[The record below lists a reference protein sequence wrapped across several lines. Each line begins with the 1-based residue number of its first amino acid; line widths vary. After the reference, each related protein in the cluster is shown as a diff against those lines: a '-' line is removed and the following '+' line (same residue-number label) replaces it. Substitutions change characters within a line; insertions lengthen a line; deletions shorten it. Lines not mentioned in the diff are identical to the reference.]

1 MEVWRNLFVPE
12 DIIAALEKLNF
23 TTPTPIQSCVLP
35 SAIRDRSDISGAA
48 PTVRALTLLF
58 TTKTI
63 SRVVERHS
71 LLEYLCWF
79 TSVMSKTAKYS
90 SIAQDN
96 ECSDSISNPRKKRNR
111 SVSDALPDASHDEN
125 FHDQPRMKPKKR
137 KRFKEVGF
145 ADDVYS
151 HMDFV
156 EELDVDTGEVRAL
169 HSLLDG
175 PTEQIAK
182 EDRGRFTSS
191 EKPLS
196 SLTNRVYGLV
206 LLPTRELALQVH
218 HHLRALAEFMDRRPR
233 IEVIVGGISL
243 QKQERLLRY
252 NPDILVATPGRL
264 WHFIQQGH
272 PHVCT
277 LRTMNILVVDEAD
290 RLLEA
295 NHFEDLRQLFNWLN
309 NHTASDPTK
318 QRRKRQTLLFSATL
332 AFVHQGAVKP
342 GARSKQNKR
351 PSAANALTKQ
361 LKLGK
366 CALRDLLGMSQR
378 AKVFDLSSAE
388 ELNQTDDSE
397 NVSGLVLPTGLR
409 EMRLLCPDKPSKDI
423 RLFWF
428 LAFGRHHSDMDNQ
441 RCLIFL
447 NSKAGVRRLAGV
459 LRQLVSVNAFSVG
472 SRTGMQNVNILHA
485 DMMQKQ
491 RFRALERFQA
501 DRYGILLASDVAARG
516 LDLATVDGSN
526 ASGVA
531 WVVHFEVPRTAELYI
546 HRRGR
551 TARANR
557 FGTSLLFVCP
567 EEMPL
572 WRRLATSLKRTDPD
586 LPDLPSEP
594 SHFQLVACEKIVN
607 LAKQLDLAEHSA
619 VRRAANEDWFQQ
631 VAKEVDIELDS
642 DFEQKDDPDGVCTP
656 KNNEQKSHKRRQI
669 RKQLSDL
676 RNTLSQRCGHLGC
689 LRWAI
694 TVSLSLDTGQRFGA
708 EPLVRMFVVG
718 TQL

>member
-12 DIIAALEKLNF
+12 DIITALGKLNF
-23 TTPTPIQSCVLP
+23 TTPTPIQLCVLP

-48 PTVRALTLLF
+48 PTGSGKTLAFGIPLLVHVRDV
-58 TTKTI
+58 KDRE
-63 SRVVERHS
+63 SGV
-71 LLEYLCWF
+71 
-79 TSVMSKTAKYS
+79 
-90 SIAQDN
+90 AQDN
-96 ECSDSISNPRKKRNR
+96 ECADSISNPRKKRSR
-111 SVSDALPDASHDEN
+111 SVSDVLFDASRDEN

-145 ADDVYS
+145 TDDVYS

-169 HSLLDG
+169 HSLLDDVS
-175 PTEQIAK
+175 EQIAK
-182 EDRGRFTSS
+182 EDRERFTSS
-191 EKPLS
+191 EKPSS

-218 HHLRALAEFMDRRPR
+218 QHLRALAEFMDRPPR

-309 NHTASDPTK
+309 KHTASDPTK

-351 PSAANALTKQ
+351 PAAANTLTKQ
-361 LKLGK
+361 LKLG
-366 CALRDLLGMSQR
+366 ALRDLLGMSQR
-378 AKVFDLSSAE
+378 AKVFDLSSAD
-388 ELNQTDDSE
+388 ELHQTGDSE
-397 NVSGLVLPTGLR
+397 NASGLVLPVGLR
-409 EMRLLCPDKPSKDI
+409 EMRLLCPDQPSKDI

-472 SRTGMQNVNILHA
+472 SRSGMQNVNILHA

-516 LDLATVDGSN
+516 LDLATMDGSN

-572 WRRLATSLKRTDPD
+572 WRRLAISLKRTDPD
-586 LPDLPSEP
+586 LPDLASEP
-594 SHFQLVACEKIVN
+594 SHFQLVACEKIVS

-619 VRRAANEDWFQQ
+619 VRRAANEDWFRQ

-642 DFEQKDDPDGVCTP
+642 DFEQKDDPDEVCTR
-656 KNNEQKSHKRRQI
+656 KNNKLKSHKRRQI
-669 RKQLSDL
+669 RKQLSGL
-676 RNTLSQRCGHLGC
+676 RNTLSQLVADCR
-689 LRWAI
+689 R
-694 TVSLSLDTGQRFGA
+694 SLEKKPTLPSSVQCTSKRLIRQ
-708 EPLVRMFVVG
+708 
-718 TQL
+718 QLKKLSKARTMNNGLLSSV